1 MRKRYLIYITISIIF
16 SIICVHCDRK
26 RKEEEEEEVS
36 LLQGFEEGGDYCNRV
51 LCNYGKRCLL
61 PTSFHQ
67 FRERERERDRLIRVP
82 VVVLEGAGDD
92 PARGFGCGLPWPA
105 AALGRPISHHESP
118 VLRDRHQRRPP
129 RRRPPAAL
137 PLPVLRGRPFPRLR
151 RRRRRL
157 LPQGSPAAGEFQEP
171 HPPPFQINTSP
182 LTLSPYIYYGR
193 DSSSLL
199 GMTKRPF
206 LSRILFSP
214 YLRLRST
221 VLAESLFPTLRSRS
235 YIGSSP

>member
-1 MRKRYLIYITISIIF
+1 MCTVTGRGRRRRRRRYLYYKASKKVETTATGLCVTMGNDVFFLHPSIN
-16 SIICVHCDRK
+16 S
-26 RKEEEEEEVS
+26 
-36 LLQGFEEGGDYCNRV
+36 
-51 LCNYGKRCLL
+51 
-61 PTSFHQ
+61 
-67 FRERERERDRLIRVP
+67 ERERVP

-151 RRRRRL
+151 RRRRRV

>member
-1 MRKRYLIYITISIIF
+1 MCTVTGRGRRRRRRYLYYKASKKVETTATEFCVTMGNDVFFLHPSIN
-16 SIICVHCDRK
+16 S
-26 RKEEEEEEVS
+26 
-36 LLQGFEEGGDYCNRV
+36 Q
-51 LCNYGKRCLL
+51 
-61 PTSFHQ
+61 
-67 FRERERERDRLIRVP
+67 RERERVIRVP
-82 VVVLEGAGDD
+82 VVVFEGAGDD

-137 PLPVLRGRPFPRLR
+137 PLPVLSGRPFPRLR
-151 RRRRRL
+151 RRRRRV
-157 LPQGSPAAGEFQEP
+157 LPQCSPATGEFQEP

-182 LTLSPYIYYGR
+182 LTRSPYIYYGR

-199 GMTKRPF
+199 GMTKIPF
-206 LSRILFSP
+206 PSRILFSP

-221 VLAESLFPTLRSRS
+221 VLAESPFRTLRSRS